1 MRFPDVHRDRDEP
14 VTQLLSEPM
23 NETIPQALSAAVAQD
38 PTTPLVTFYDDASGD
53 RTELSGATVDNWVA
67 KTANLLVDGA
77 GLGSGDTA
85 AVLLPPHWQTAAILL
100 GTWAAGLAADSGA
113 ASQSVDALFTTPDRI
128 EVAAAWPAVDR
139 YATGLLPLAAPLREV
154 PPGYVDY
161 VVEVRAFGDRYV
173 PVQPVIGS
181 DAAIDSRTHAEVC
194 RSAVARAADL
204 GIGPGDRVLVDA
216 RAYPDPAD
224 WLLAPLVAGASLVLC
239 ANFDTGRRRS
249 RTEAE
254 KVTVTLT

>member
-1 MRFPDVHRDRDEP
+1 M
-14 VTQLLSEPM
+14 S
-23 NETIPQALSAAVAQD
+23 ETIWHAFTAAVRQD

-53 RTELSGATVDNWVA
+53 RTELSGATLENWVA

-77 GLGSGDTA
+77 GLGPGDTV

-100 GTWAAGLAADSGA
+100 GAWVAGLAADLGDTP
-113 ASQSVDALFTTPDRI
+113 QPVDALFTTPERAGT
-128 EVAAAWPAVDR
+128 AAAWPAVDR

-154 PPGYVDY
+154 PTGYADY
-161 VVEVRAFGDRYV
+161 VVEVRAFGDRFV
-173 PVQPVIGS
+173 PVQPVTGSDRAIGS
-181 DAAIDSRTHAEVC
+181 NGHADVC
-194 RSAVARAADL
+194 RAAAARAEDL
-204 GIGPGDRVLVDA
+204 GIRPGDRVLVDT

-239 ANFDTGRRRS
+239 ANLDTGRLPGRAD
-249 RTEAE
+249 AE